1 MRNSLRFSRTADSNH
16 PANEG
21 VVQAVSIRDRGSA
34 SILESRLRARPGV
47 QVRNQG
53 GVVIG

>member
-1 MRNSLRFSRTADSNH
+1 MNSLRSSRTSESNH

-21 VVQAVSIRDRGSA
+21 VVQVVSIRDRGSA
-34 SILESRLRARPGV
+34 AILESRLQARTGV
-47 QVRNQG
+47 QARNKA

>member
-21 VVQAVSIRDRGSA
+21 VSKSCRSEAVA
-34 SILESRLRARPGV
+34 LRASSKAVFEPGPEFRPET
-47 QVRNQG
+47 RS
-53 GVVIG
+53 